1 MKGCWFGPRGGA
13 SPFKSLSGSSPP
25 PPPFPQGHENGFTM
39 KDCIIIFQIDF
50 RRQNNLEY
58 PCKLPLAPFRYPI

>member
-13 SPFKSLSGSSPP
+13 SPFKSLSSSSPP

-50 RRQNNLEY
+50 RRQ
-58 PCKLPLAPFRYPI
+58 KII